1 MSRMPGYTAAA
12 GAKYAPEPPPAIAA
26 APSASVVAAGYP
38 LVARTNPANAAN
50 PNSFDQAPS
59 SQELLKTLHTSLFP
73 SQREWAAD
81 RLTAYDWRSEPQ
93 VVEGLAKTARVD
105 PAPLVRAGCLR
116 ALARMHAVCE
126 PAITVARELK
136 TDADPRVRQEAEQT
150 LATLQAVRPVRVE

>member
-1 MSRMPGYTAAA
+1 MPGYTAVP
-12 GAKYAPEPPPAIAA
+12 GVRYAPEPPPVIAA

-38 LVARTNPANAAN
+38 IVAGSKAENGAN
-50 PNSFDQAPS
+50 PSSFDQAPG
-59 SQELLKTLHTSLFP
+59 SQELLTTLRTSLYP

-81 RLTAYDWRSEPQ
+81 RLTASDWRSEPQ
-93 VVEGLAKTARVD
+93 VVQGLANAARVD

-126 PAITVARELK
+126 PALSVAKELK

-150 LATLQAVRPVRVE
+150 LGVLQAVRPARVE